1 MSMYDILCGLMN
13 AITVFSVSASAEHN
27 PVWSL
32 ILTIVSSV
40 VYVLL
45 NLVVRVITSALEK
58 KGVITPEHK
67 REIDDIAD
75 DLGDDGK
82 RNHSNK

>member
-1 MSMYDILCGLMN
+1 MNMNAIFCGLMN
-13 AITVFSVSASAEHN
+13 AITVFSVSANAEHD

-32 ILTIVSSV
+32 ILTIVSSI

-58 KGVITPEHK
+58 KGVITHEHK
-67 REIDDIAD
+67 KEIDDIAD